1 MGGFLTRLG
10 ASEAL
15 VRHFAAEC
23 IDGEA
28 LLWAHNRLIGRPEQR
43 KILMMISDGAPVDDS
58 TLSVNPGNYLERHLR
73 GVIELIETR
82 SPVVV
87 VSVLRDLTHR
97 QGLAAAISGRDE
109 ASLEPL
115 VAFLARYTTSPRYA
129 SLLCEVCHVVL
140 DLYAHALGQSEPI
153 DELLMKLHRQLNA
166 EVILHREMF
175 AVRGL
180 LETVSARAVAVWRQ
194 HASDICGAQRT
205 RGGRQGAARA
215 RGGQGDHVG
224 RQHGPRLRT
233 E

>member
-1 MGGFLTRLG
+1 M
-10 ASEAL
+10 
-15 VRHFAAEC
+15 
-23 IDGEA
+23 
-28 LLWAHNRLIGRPEQR
+28 
-43 KILMMISDGAPVDDS
+43 
-58 TLSVNPGNYLERHLR
+58 
-73 GVIELIETR
+73 
-82 SPVVV
+82 

-180 LETVSARAVAVWRQ
+180 LETVSARAVAT
-194 HASDICGAQRT
+194 A
-205 RGGRQGAARA
+205 GR
-215 RGGQGDHVG
+215 
-224 RQHGPRLRT
+224 
-233 E
+233 